1 MNRYYNFLILLF
13 LVTFTPVLNGRPL
26 TLEECIKIALKNNP
40 TIKKERR
47 IITQY
52 EYRIK
57 KDVSSF
63 YPTINLSGGYSYSG
77 NDYSERGVNNYSF
90 SLNLNQLLFNGL
102 DRIHKYN
109 ISKYEKLIA
118 IQNYYAAVNDLI
130 YNIKNNYFQ
139 ILLNKKQ
146 IDVIKKI
153 IERRK
158 QDLAIIKLKYDAGK
172 ESLSSVMEMK
182 ADIRESEYNLFEKE
196 EELKTIKKTLFILMG
211 SEKVYEIDTENYND
225 YFPEIVYDDIVEKAW
240 KNYPDINRIKI
251 EIQIEKERL
260 KSIKSE
266 YFPDINLTGGYS
278 FIDDTFFPKN
288 KSWNIGLN
296 MSLSLFSGFSTPYSV
311 NEQKSRIKALNE
323 SLIEIENNIKIN
335 LIKLVNQYNLLRKKI
350 EVIDL
355 KYSATLENYRLIKLQ
370 YKQGKISYLWLK
382 QKETELSNLEI
393 QKEQL
398 LYNIRTTLAQIE
410 KYTGE
415 FKNEK

>member
-1 MNRYYNFLILLF
+1 MNRYNFLTLLF
-13 LVTFTPVLNGRPL
+13 LLTFTPVLNGNPL
-26 TLEECIKIALKNNP
+26 TLKECIKIALKNNP
-40 TIKKERR
+40 SIKKEHN
-47 IITQY
+47 IINQY

-57 KDVSSF
+57 KEASSF
-63 YPTINLSGGYSYSG
+63 YPTINLSGGYSYNG
-77 NDYSERGVNNYSF
+77 NDYSGRNVNNYSL
-90 SLNLNQLLFNGL
+90 SLNLNQLLFNDL
-102 DRIHKYN
+102 NRIYKYN

-118 IQNYYAAVNDLI
+118 IQNYYTAVNDLI

-139 ILLNKKQ
+139 IILNRKQ

-158 QDLAIIKLKYDAGK
+158 QDLVIIKLKYDAGK

-182 ADIRESEYNLFEKE
+182 AVLKESEYNLLEKE
-196 EELKTIKKTLFILMG
+196 EELKTIKKTLSILMG
-211 SEKVYEIDTENYND
+211 DEKVYEIDTGNYSDDFPKIVYND
-225 YFPEIVYDDIVEKAW
+225 IIKKTR
-240 KNYPDINRIKI
+240 KNYPDINKIKI

-266 YFPDINLTGGYS
+266 YFPDISLTGGYNFS
-278 FIDDTFFPKN
+278 DDTFFPKN

-296 MSLSLFSGFSTPYSV
+296 MTLRLFSGFSTPYSV
-311 NEQKSRIKALNE
+311 NEQKNKIKALNE
-323 SLIEIENNIKIN
+323 TLLETENSIKIN
-335 LIKLVNQYNLLRKKI
+335 LLKLVNQYNLLKKKN

-355 KYSATLENYRLIKLQ
+355 KYKATLKNYRLIKLQ

-398 LYNIRTTLAQIE
+398 LYNIRTTLAQIK

-415 FKNEK
+415 FENEK

>member
-288 KSWNIGLN
+288 KNWNIGLN